1 MNSASNFLPVSH
13 ILINQLGRGAWALR
27 RFAATSMALRVAYA
41 SILEFACNVHVFP
54 CPLEYERNN
63 TNHRFIVNTI
73 YVRLCR
79 TYCLTFYIPSGC
91 KFKTTGTTSQQD
103 PLEWL
108 AWRFSLKEEVK
119 YLCTWKVTRNK
130 QYWPNCR
137 LPRVKLQANQN
148 SNSKAQNVH
157 HVAAQK
163 GLQWL
168 QETWHTYW
176 LSLSAS
182 QLRLLGIHGLT
193 TICGTELP

>member
-1 MNSASNFLPVSH
+1 MPGHSAALPPPPWRCGSPM
-13 ILINQLGRGAWALR
+13 LR
-27 RFAATSMALRVAYA
+27 LWSLHAI
-41 SILEFACNVHVFP
+41 SISFHVH
-54 CPLEYERNN
+54 LNMREA
-63 TNHRFIVNTI
+63 IQTI
-73 YVRLCR
+73 GLVQIQYMSDCVKIH
-79 TYCLTFYIPSGC
+79 CLTFYIPSGC
-91 KFKTTGTTSQQD
+91 KLKTTGTTSQQD

-137 LPRVKLQANQN
+137 LPGVKLQANQN